1 MTTFSFR
8 KSLIFVKTTEN
19 IMKVSIQ
26 FVEYKVQE
34 YILNILYPQLT
45 KFCLQMALL
54 HPVLGHM

>member
-34 YILNILYPQLT
+34 YKSNILFPRFT

-54 HPVLGHM
+54 RPDMGHM